1 MLGKHQS
8 LRYAPL
14 ERFNPMSEDLRRTI
28 RSLLIEE
35 LDKHG
40 ITSSQ
45 AKTSRDREELV
56 LVRTDEDLCRLVNRI
71 LRLAKDA
78 RARAD
83 IESGRH
89 TFRLEGTPR
98 SLDGRHRLDSRTS
111 DAVTGESINF
121 DRGLVTEK
129 DILKMPDYIKTV
141 NLGKSAM
148 LTPLASD
155 AIRRAG
161 IKIEGR

>member
-56 LVRTDEDLCRLVNRI
+56 LVRTDE
-71 LRLAKDA
+71 DA